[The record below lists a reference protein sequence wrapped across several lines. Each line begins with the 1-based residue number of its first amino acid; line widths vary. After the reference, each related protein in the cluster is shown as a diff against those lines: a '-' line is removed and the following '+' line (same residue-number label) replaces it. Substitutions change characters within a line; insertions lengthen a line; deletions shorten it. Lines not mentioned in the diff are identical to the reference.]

1 MRTFLRLRSLFTG
14 SIASA
19 ILLFSASAHAENYWL
34 DSRADSS
41 QAHYPNAEEA
51 CLAGEL
57 QRRLDGYT
65 AASSLPHRIISAYVG
80 PDLGGEVICRGTLQ
94 KKQFNVWFGVEIV
107 EVMVY
112 GPNGTTPPCP
122 LGGLLQLDSPDTGIA
137 TYGYDSGG
145 NRTGQT
151 STYGYDAL
159 NRLTSVS
166 FPGAPALS
174 MTYQYDTVAS
184 ARVSGETFALG
195 RLTGIADASGST
207 SYCYDRF
214 GQVARKVQVTNGLT
228 FVVRYTYTPS
238 GDMLTLTYPDL
249 P

>member
-19 ILLFSASAHAENYWL
+19 ILLFCASAHAETYWL

-41 QAHYPNAEEA
+41 QTHYANAEEA
-51 CLAGEL
+51 CLTGEL

-107 EVMVY
+107 DVMVY

-122 LGGLLQLDSPDTGIA
+122 LGGLADPE
-137 TYGYDSGG
+137 
-145 NRTGQT
+145 TGQC
-151 STYGYDAL
+151 
-159 NRLTSVS
+159 
-166 FPGAPALS
+166 
-174 MTYQYDTVAS
+174 
-184 ARVSGETFALG
+184 
-195 RLTGIADASGST
+195 GI
-207 SYCYDRF
+207 
-214 GQVARKVQVTNGLT
+214 NG
-228 FVVRYTYTPS
+228 
-238 GDMLTLTYPDL
+238 
-249 P
+249 